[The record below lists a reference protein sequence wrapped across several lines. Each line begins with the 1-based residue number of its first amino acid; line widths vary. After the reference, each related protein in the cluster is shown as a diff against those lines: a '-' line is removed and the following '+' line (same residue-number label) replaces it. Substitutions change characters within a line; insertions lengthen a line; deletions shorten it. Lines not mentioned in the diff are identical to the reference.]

1 MLAVRWHWVAIACA
15 LFSATICWLMGYAE
29 YSVVDP
35 MIFKSIYVVFGFAL
49 GFRNVR
55 ANARYGEALNH
66 TKSIFTTA
74 WNVITLFRQNEKEMR
89 VRVENA

>member
-55 ANARYGEALNH
+55 ANSRYGDALQS
-66 TKSIFTTA
+66 TSMMFGA
-74 WNVITLFRQNEKEMR
+74 AFQAITLFRASE
-89 VRVENA
+89 